1 MFLEGDIRI
10 RIGYGYGLISRGSD
24 PDPDPDPGPEVAANK
39 YFSLIDLVVLLDL
52 WVY

>member
-10 RIGYGYGLISRGSD
+10 RIGYGYGLISRGS
-24 PDPDPDPGPEVAANK
+24 DPDPDPGPEVAANK